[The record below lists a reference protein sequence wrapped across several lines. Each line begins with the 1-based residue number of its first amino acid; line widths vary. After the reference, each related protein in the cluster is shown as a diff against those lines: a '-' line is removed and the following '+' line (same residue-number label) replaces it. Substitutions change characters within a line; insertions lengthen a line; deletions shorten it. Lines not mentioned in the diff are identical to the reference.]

1 MKSSRL
7 LFGLVLAC
15 VLALTLHA
23 QRRGA
28 PQPDGLAFR
37 FLGPVVGNLVAS
49 IAGVPGDPS
58 TYFAGA
64 ASGGVWKTTD
74 GGIRWAPVSDSM
86 PVAAIGALAVAPSD
100 PSVVW
105 AGTGEAWAI
114 RDSDVIGDG
123 VYKSVDAGR
132 TWTHM
137 GLDETGRIGR
147 ILVHPTNAD
156 VVFACAT
163 GRITGA
169 QQERGVFRTT
179 DGGQHWDRVL
189 FVDENTGCSGLSM
202 DMKNPRTL
210 FAGTWQVEMH
220 PWAML
225 SGGAGSGIYKSTDG
239 GATWSRLGPAL
250 SATPVLRQAQDDR
263 RVEGPVLS
271 ERVSLRQALDDRRV
285 EGLPRSPLGK
295 IDVAVAPTDSNRVY
309 ALIQTRDQGSVWRS
323 DDGGANWRV
332 VNWSREL
339 IGRAGYYIHLA
350 VSPANADE
358 ILVSNSSFFQ
368 SVDGGQTFR
377 SVNWGGDNHDIWW
390 DPKDADRFAIT
401 HDAGITITT
410 QHGRSDRRVQLP
422 IGQMYHVSVDN
433 QVPYYVYSNMQD
445 DGTMR
450 GSIIAAEGTGAGYN
464 GAGNLWDHGLGGC
477 ESGFTIPD
485 PADPNIVW
493 STCYGNK
500 VTRYDHRTKIARSV
514 APWMITLDSPPEDS
528 KYRCHWTAP
537 LAIDPFDHTNVYYGC
552 NVIFHTSNGG
562 QSWKVISPDLSAQD
576 PGRIVSSG
584 GLVGDNLGQFA
595 PEVIFAI
602 APSEVEKGLIWAG
615 TNDGQLWYTKDG
627 GATWNDVSKNVT
639 GMPAWGVVSKIE
651 PSHFSGGT
659 AYVAV
664 DAHLMDSREPYIFR
678 TTDYGVTWKR
688 VNGDLPNRH
697 PLSYVKAVAENPN
710 RPGMLFAGTGH
721 GFFYSTDEGGHWTE
735 VSAGLPRAP
744 VSWVVVQKAF
754 HDVVV
759 STYGRGLY
767 VLDDITPLEQ
777 GTPATTEAAVH
788 LFAPRPA
795 YRWTVRGRALINFS
809 LRAAPRG
816 PVQLQVLDA
825 QGTVVRDLRATPREG
840 LNRVSWDLRHEPP
853 RLIAMRTTPPENP
866 HIWEEPRFRGQDTQ
880 PVTHWGLEQAQ
891 VGPIVVP
898 GKYTV
903 KLTVDGRSS
912 TQPIEILRDP
922 KVPTSQADLDLSVKL
937 QLRLRDDIST
947 AADMV
952 NTLEVMRKQL
962 EDVTKAYRDDR
973 TREAL
978 IKQVAEM
985 DRKLFDVEAKLLE
998 PAQMT
1003 SDDKYFQQAY
1013 RVYMNLIWLNGE
1025 VGPGAGDVSGGA
1037 DFPPTDTSIS
1047 LLETIEKDLNG
1058 AKADYKI
1065 LMDRDVPAFNRA
1077 IGGAMTPLTGGRQ

>member
-7 LFGLVLAC
+7 LLGLLFAC
-15 VLALTLHA
+15 LIAVSITA

-28 PQPDGLAFR
+28 AQPEGLAFR
-37 FLGPVVGNLVAS
+37 FLGPTVGNRVAS

-58 TYFAGA
+58 IYYAGA

-74 GGIRWAPVSDSM
+74 GGIRWVPLSDSM

-100 PSVVW
+100 PNVVW

-123 VYKSVDAGR
+123 IYKSMDAGR

-147 ILVHPTNAD
+147 IVVNPSNPD
-156 VVFACAT
+156 VVLACAI
-163 GRITGA
+163 GRITA
-169 QQERGVFRTT
+169 PQQERGVFRTT

-202 DMKNPRTL
+202 DAKNPRTIW
-210 FAGTWQVEMH
+210 AGTWQAEMH

-225 SGGAGSGIYKSTDG
+225 SGGAGSGLYVSHDG
-239 GATWSRLGPAL
+239 GSKWTKIEAA
-250 SATPVLRQAQDDR
+250 
-263 RVEGPVLS
+263 
-271 ERVSLRQALDDRRV
+271 
-285 EGLPRSPLGK
+285 GLPKSPLGK

-309 ALIQTRDQGSVWRS
+309 ALIQTKDQGSVWRS
-323 DDGGANWRV
+323 DDGGVTWRV

-350 VSPANADE
+350 VSPANEDE
-358 ILVSNSSFFQ
+358 ILISNSSFFQ
-368 SVDGGQTFR
+368 SVDGGLTFR
-377 SVNWGGDNHDIWW
+377 TVNWGGDNHDIWW

-401 HDAGITITT
+401 HDAGITLTT
-410 QHGRSDRRVQLP
+410 QHGRSTQRVQLP
-422 IGQMYHVSVDN
+422 IGQMYHVTVDN

-450 GSIIAAEGTGAGYN
+450 GSSIAAEGAGAGYN
-464 GAGNLWDHGLGGC
+464 GSGNQWDHGLGGC
-477 ESGFTIPD
+477 ESGFTAPD
-485 PADPNIVW
+485 PADPNVVW

-514 APWMITLDSPPEDS
+514 APGMITLDAPPTES
-528 KYRCHWTAP
+528 KYRCHWSAP
-537 LAIDPFDHTNVYYGC
+537 LAIDPFDHNNVYYGC
-552 NVIFHTSNGG
+552 NVIFHTNSAG
-562 QSWKVISPDLSAQD
+562 QSWRVISPDLSTQD
-576 PGRIVSSG
+576 PARIMPSG
-584 GLVGDNLGQFA
+584 GIVGDNLGQFA

-602 APSEVEKGLIWAG
+602 ATSEVEKGLVWAG
-615 TNDGQLWYTKDG
+615 TNDGKIWYTRDG
-627 GATWNDVSKNVT
+627 GQKWNDVSKNVT
-639 GMPAWGVVSKIE
+639 GLPEWGIVSKIE
-651 PSHFSGGT
+651 PSHFNGAT

-664 DAHLMDSREPYIFR
+664 DAHLMDSREPYIFK
-678 TTDYGVTWKR
+678 TTDYGATWKR
-688 VNGDLPNRH
+688 VNGDLPNKH

-710 RPGMLFAGTGH
+710 KAGMLFAGTGH
-721 GFFYSTDEGGHWTE
+721 GFFYSTDDGGHWTE
-735 VSAGLPRAP
+735 LATGLPHAP
-744 VSWVVVQKAF
+744 VSWVVVQKQF
-754 HDVVV
+754 HDVAI

-777 GTPATTEAAVH
+777 ATPATTDAAAH
-788 LFAPRPA
+788 LFTPRPA
-795 YRWTVRGRALINFS
+795 YRWSQRSRALINYS
-809 LRAAPRG
+809 LKAEPRG

-825 QGTVVRDLRATPREG
+825 EGKLIRDVRSTGHAG
-840 LNRVSWDLRHEPP
+840 LNRAAWDLRYESP

-866 HIWEEPRFRGQDTQ
+866 HIWEEPRFRGQDTR
-880 PVTHWGLEQAQ
+880 PVTHWGLDAAQ

-898 GKYTV
+898 GKYSV
-903 KLTVDGRSS
+903 KLTVDGQSF
-912 TQPIEILRDP
+912 TQPIEILKDP
-922 KVPTSQADLDLSVKL
+922 KIATSVADLDLSVKL
-937 QLRLRDDIST
+937 QLRLRDDISA

-952 NTLEVMRKQL
+952 NAIEVMRKQL
-962 EDVTKAYRDDR
+962 EDVAKAYKNDKSK
-973 TREAL
+973 EAL
-978 IKQVAEM
+978 LKQVTDM
-985 DRKLFDVEAKLLE
+985 DKKLFDVEAKLLE

-1037 DFPPTDTSIS
+1037 DFPPTDTSVNVMES
-1047 LLETIEKDLNG
+1047 IEKDLNA
-1058 AKADYKI
+1058 AKADYKN

-1077 IGGAMTPLTGGRQ
+1077 IGSAITPLTGR

>member
-7 LFGLVLAC
+7 LLGLLFAC
-15 VLALTLHA
+15 LIAVSITA

-28 PQPDGLAFR
+28 AQPEGLAFR
-37 FLGPVVGNLVAS
+37 FLGPTVGNRVAS

-58 TYFAGA
+58 IYYAGA

-74 GGIRWAPVSDSM
+74 GGIRWVPLSDSM
-86 PVAAIGALAVAPSD
+86 PVTAIGALAVAPSD
-100 PSVVW
+100 PNVVW

-123 VYKSVDAGR
+123 IYKSMDAGR

-147 ILVHPTNAD
+147 IVVNPSNPD
-156 VVFACAT
+156 VVLACAI
-163 GRITGA
+163 GRITA
-169 QQERGVFRTT
+169 PQQERGVFRTT

-202 DMKNPRTL
+202 DAKNPRTIW
-210 FAGTWQVEMH
+210 AGTWQVEMH

-225 SGGAGSGIYKSTDG
+225 SGGAGSGLYVSHDG
-239 GATWSRLGPAL
+239 GSKWTKIEAA
-250 SATPVLRQAQDDR
+250 
-263 RVEGPVLS
+263 
-271 ERVSLRQALDDRRV
+271 
-285 EGLPRSPLGK
+285 GLPKSPLGK

-309 ALIQTRDQGSVWRS
+309 ALIQTKDQGSVWRS
-323 DDGGANWRV
+323 DDGGVTWRV

-350 VSPANADE
+350 VSPANEDE
-358 ILVSNSSFFQ
+358 ILISNSSFFQ
-368 SVDGGQTFR
+368 SVDGGLTFR
-377 SVNWGGDNHDIWW
+377 TVNWGGDNHDIWW

-401 HDAGITITT
+401 HDAGITLTT
-410 QHGRSDRRVQLP
+410 QHGRSTQRVQLP
-422 IGQMYHVSVDN
+422 IGQMYHVTVDN

-450 GSIIAAEGTGAGYN
+450 GSSIAAEGAGAGYN
-464 GAGNLWDHGLGGC
+464 GSGNQWDHGLGGC
-477 ESGFTIPD
+477 ESGFTAPD
-485 PADPNIVW
+485 PADPNVVW

-514 APWMITLDSPPEDS
+514 APGMITLDAPPTES
-528 KYRCHWTAP
+528 KYRCHWSAP
-537 LAIDPFDHTNVYYGC
+537 LAIDPFDHNNVYYGC
-552 NVIFHTSNGG
+552 NVIFHTNSAG
-562 QSWKVISPDLSAQD
+562 QSWRVISPDLSTQD
-576 PGRIVSSG
+576 PARIMPSG
-584 GLVGDNLGQFA
+584 GIVGDNLGQFA

-602 APSEVEKGLIWAG
+602 ATSEVEKGLVWAG
-615 TNDGQLWYTKDG
+615 TNDGKIWYTRDG
-627 GATWNDVSKNVT
+627 GQKWNDVSKNVT
-639 GMPAWGVVSKIE
+639 GLPEWGIVSKIE
-651 PSHFSGGT
+651 PSHFNGAT

-664 DAHLMDSREPYIFR
+664 DAHLMDSREPYIFK
-678 TTDYGVTWKR
+678 TTDYGATWKR
-688 VNGDLPNRH
+688 VNGDLPNKH

-710 RPGMLFAGTGH
+710 KAGMLFAGTGH
-721 GFFYSTDEGGHWTE
+721 GFFYSTDDGGHWTE
-735 VSAGLPRAP
+735 LATGLPHAP
-744 VSWVVVQKAF
+744 VSWVVVQKQF
-754 HDVVV
+754 HDVAI

-777 GTPATTEAAVH
+777 ATPATTDAAAH
-788 LFAPRPA
+788 LFTPRPA
-795 YRWTVRGRALINFS
+795 YRWSQRSRALINYS
-809 LRAAPRG
+809 LKAEPRG

-825 QGTVVRDLRATPREG
+825 EGKLIRDVRSTGHAG
-840 LNRVSWDLRHEPP
+840 LNRAGWDLRYESP

-866 HIWEEPRFRGQDTQ
+866 HIWEEPRFRGQDTR
-880 PVTHWGLEQAQ
+880 PVTHWGLDAAQ

-898 GKYTV
+898 GKYSV
-903 KLTVDGRSS
+903 KLTVDGQSF
-912 TQPIEILRDP
+912 TQPIEILKDP
-922 KVPTSQADLDLSVKL
+922 KIATSVADLDLSVKL
-937 QLRLRDDIST
+937 QLRLRDDISA

-952 NTLEVMRKQL
+952 NAIEVMRKQL
-962 EDVTKAYRDDR
+962 EDVAKAYKNDKSK
-973 TREAL
+973 EAL
-978 IKQVAEM
+978 LKQVTDM
-985 DRKLFDVEAKLLE
+985 DKKLFDVEAKLLE

-1037 DFPPTDTSIS
+1037 DFPPTDTSVNVMES
-1047 LLETIEKDLNG
+1047 IEKDLNA
-1058 AKADYKI
+1058 AKADYKN

-1077 IGGAMTPLTGGRQ
+1077 IGSAITPLTGR